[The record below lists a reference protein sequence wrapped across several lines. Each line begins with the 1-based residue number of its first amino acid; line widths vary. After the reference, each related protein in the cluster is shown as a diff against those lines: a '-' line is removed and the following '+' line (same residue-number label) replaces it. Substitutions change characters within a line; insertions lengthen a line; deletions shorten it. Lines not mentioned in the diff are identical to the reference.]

1 MAKVPISRRRV
12 ARRRRPM
19 YRRKNRLMAL
29 GKKVMSKKGFFRIL
43 RRAPEQQLN
52 NSGTIGTIS
61 VVGGI
66 VSYGTPVA
74 TSFTGYYNVPG
85 SVFTMLNDI
94 INPSDITNLFDNYR
108 IKWIKIR
115 VYCTSTTAT
124 AGGTSQ
130 LPSIIYNV
138 DDDDVTIPTPN
149 FLREKSGSVQRM
161 FYPGKP
167 VTIFWRPKVA
177 RQLNSGAGSFLGNEV
192 ATSPWINSTYP
203 AVSHFGLKFAI
214 LDMNLNTTAT
224 AYTQLKWDFQYCIE
238 AKDAQ

>member
-1 MAKVPISRRRV
+1 MAKVRISRRRV
-12 ARRRRPM
+12 LRRRRPM
-19 YRRKNRLMAL
+19 NRRKY
-29 GKKVMSKKGFFRIL
+29 KKANYKRGYFKVL
-43 RRAPEQQLN
+43 RRAPEQLMG
-52 NSGTIGTIS
+52 NSNVLGQIS
-61 VVGGI
+61 ATGSI
-66 VSYGTPVA
+66 PSYGTPVA
-74 TSFTGYYNVPG
+74 TGFTGYYNVPG
-85 SVFTMLNDI
+85 AIFTMLNDI

-124 AGGTSQ
+124 AGGLAQ

-138 DDDDVTIPTPN
+138 DDDDVSIPTAN
-149 FLREKSGSVQRM
+149 FMREKSGSVQRM

-192 ATSPWINSTYP
+192 ARSPWINSTYP
-203 AVSHFGLKFAI
+203 AVSHFGLKFAL
-214 LDMNLNTTAT
+214 LDVNLNTTAST
-224 AYTQLKWDFQYCIE
+224 YTQFKWDFQYCIE